1 MWVRIIG
8 EGGDQDQIKSEP
20 AKNIKQSLIKEMNM
34 NKVLGLLL
42 ILLAGLIAGCQPA
55 NVTAVKWDSGLSGT
69 NAQTRCEQ
77 VDMRDKAA
85 MDRVFSKY
93 DGWKLIYISEY
104 TTSNKIGT
112 DAAVCFER
120 AK

>member
-1 MWVRIIG
+1 MEIQKKKIH
-8 EGGDQDQIKSEP
+8 I
-20 AKNIKQSLIKEMNM
+20 L
-34 NKVLGLLL
+34 VLAAC
-42 ILLAGLIAGCQPA
+42 ISLAGCAPA
-55 NVTAVKWDSGLSGT
+55 NIVASKWDSGISGA

-77 VDMRDKAA
+77 VDMRNKKGMESA
-85 MDRVFSKY
+85 FTKY

-104 TTSNKIGT
+104 TTPHILGT